1 VIDIPAATNRL
12 ERRKDSAKKAMRLVG
27 VIFDS
32 LPSIH
37 DFDFSI
43 QEAIQV
49 QIIRE
54 QLELGAEPS

>member
-1 VIDIPAATNRL
+1 
-12 ERRKDSAKKAMRLVG
+12 MRLIG
-27 VIFDS
+27 AIFDS

-37 DFDFSI
+37 DFSI